1 MPDTLGQPFS
11 CGVVRALTM
20 AAILRA
26 KSKVSLSFEDVS
38 VCFTKV
44 EWKLLTLK
52 QRILYKQVMLENYN
66 NLVSVGLAVTKPHM
80 VSQLERGE
88 RPWVEEGRAGTAAG
102 PCADAVNSSSNTVAS
117 NPNPSGRGLLGDTI
131 RRPLTFRHN
140 QKKHIGRPQYPR
152 GPDRRYL
159 CQQCGKSF
167 SRSSNLIKHRVI
179 HSGEKPFECSDCG
192 KLFRRSLALLE
203 HQRIHTGDK
212 PYECGECGK
221 TFTRSSNLAKHQII
235 HSTEMPFVC
244 RICGKVFR
252 RSFALLEHARIHS
265 GERPY
270 ECGECGKSFSRSSNL
285 IEHQRTHSGRKPYVC
300 PECGKAFKGISQLIH
315 HQRSH
320 RGDKPFTCRQCG
332 KAFRGRSGLSQ
343 HLRVH
348 SGEKPYECS
357 DCGKT
362 FGRRAN
368 LFKHQA
374 VHGGVLLADHPD
386 GGKVLGRGCMLLE
399 PSRQGPHEG
408 AELGG
413 EGSSAEPQP
422 SSSTITSS
430 CCSSGPTSS
439 CCSSGPN
446 GQKSYVC
453 EQCSQVFLCKLQLC
467 RHLRLHDDDEEKARE
482 EKAREERARKE
493 KAREEKA
500 LEEKARQEK
509 AREKKA
515 SVDQPIAGPST
526 SDGKGPIS
534 QHLEAQPV
542 EESDSESSDDCILWD
557 ERMPS
562 AASP

>member
-1 MPDTLGQPFS
+1 
-11 CGVVRALTM
+11 M

-102 PCADAVNSSSNTVAS
+102 PCAGDNTVAS

-413 EGSSAEPQP
+413 EGSSAEPH
-422 SSSTITSS
+422 
-430 CCSSGPTSS
+430 
-439 CCSSGPN
+439 GPN

-482 EKAREERARKE
+482 EK
-493 KAREEKA
+493 
-500 LEEKARQEK
+500 
-509 AREKKA
+509 
-515 SVDQPIAGPST
+515 PIAGPST